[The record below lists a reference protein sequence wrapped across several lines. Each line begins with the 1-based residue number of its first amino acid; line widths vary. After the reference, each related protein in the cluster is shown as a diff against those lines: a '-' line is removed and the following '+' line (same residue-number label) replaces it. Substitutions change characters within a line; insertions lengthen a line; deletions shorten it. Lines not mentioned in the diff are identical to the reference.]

1 MGEKYS
7 ISRGWV
13 HGLMTLR
20 RGNTDYEWEEM
31 ELGGGGNSDT
41 SYLRVC
47 VAMSGEDK
55 HTSA

>member
-1 MGEKYS
+1 
-7 ISRGWV
+7 
-13 HGLMTLR
+13 MTLR
-20 RGNTDYEWEEM
+20 RGNTGYEWEEM

-41 SYLRVC
+41 AYLRVC

>member
-13 HGLMTLR
+13 HGLMILR
-20 RGNTDYEWEEM
+20 RRNTGYEWEEM

-41 SYLRVC
+41 AYLRVC